1 MWKIG
6 DAPDELATAV
16 REFFPDTEWDHA
28 VSISYLE
35 SGWNAL
41 ALRDTTDSAHSC
53 GADLADIGQPGVSA
67 EVSISWFQINSCNFP
82 GWISGTLYNT
92 RQNVGTAHM
101 LWADRGWEPWFFS
114 ARSLGLL
121 R

>member
-1 MWKIG
+1 MWSIG
-6 DAPDELATAV
+6 DAPDELASAV
-16 REFFPDTEWDHA
+16 REFFPETEWDHA

-53 GADLADIGQPGVSA
+53 GADLTDIGQPGITA

-82 GWISGTLYNT
+82 NWISGTLYNT

-101 LWADRGWEPWFFS
+101 LWADRGWQPWLFS
-114 ARSLGLL
+114 ARTLGLL
-121 R
+121 P